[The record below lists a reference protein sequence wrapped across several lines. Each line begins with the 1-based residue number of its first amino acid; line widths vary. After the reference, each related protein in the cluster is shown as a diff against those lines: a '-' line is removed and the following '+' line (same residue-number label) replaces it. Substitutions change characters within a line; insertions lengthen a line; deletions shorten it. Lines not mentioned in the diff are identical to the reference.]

1 MVSIDFEAT
10 AQTGTIPPNF
20 ADMTKLREVWFSY
33 GQSSLFSGVLPNFNS
48 LNMKEFSIYSTNT
61 LIGVFPDITNMSEFS
76 WCQSKPSNLCRDPAV
91 NVAVYEALGGE
102 CDAASL
108 PICTDEDMTAIAAAQ
123 IEAADIQVK
132 YNTARVEKKRFNA
145 LTPEEQAAE
154 IAALSEAARFDALT
168 SEEQAAEVAEAAR
181 FDALTPEEQ
190 AAEVAETARFNALT
204 PEEQAAEIAAL
215 SEAARFDALTSEE
228 QAAEVAEA
236 ARFDA
241 LTPEEQAAEV
251 AETARFNA
259 LTPEEQAAEIAAL
272 SEAARFDALTS
283 EEQAAEVAEAAR
295 FDALTPEEQADEVAE
310 TARFNALTPEEQA
323 VEIAALSL
331 SSAGLSSF
339 AAPGI
344 LSVLLLALAIV

>member
-1 MVSIDFEAT
+1 VPEGRVKWIEITKKGLTGQIPSDIDVLTYLTYFDLFENDVDGEVPETLCDLTGLTVFYIGKNPRVSGIIPQCIAELVNMVSIDFEAT

-204 PEEQAAEIAAL
+204 PEEQA
-215 SEAARFDALTSEE
+215 
-228 QAAEVAEA
+228 
-236 ARFDA
+236 
-241 LTPEEQAAEV
+241 
-251 AETARFNA
+251 
-259 LTPEEQAAEIAAL
+259 
-272 SEAARFDALTS
+272 
-283 EEQAAEVAEAAR
+283 
-295 FDALTPEEQADEVAE
+295 
-310 TARFNALTPEEQA
+310 